1 MDQINRI
8 IHFKIPMSICN
19 LRCHYCYLSQRDKCF
34 QGEQPQMKYSPEF
47 FGKAF
52 SKERLGGVAYFN
64 FCADGETML
73 VKDIDKYIKA
83 VIEQGHYVELISNMT
98 VTKMVDRFLEWDK
111 ELLKHIEFKGSF
123 HYLEFKEKGL
133 LNTYADNINR
143 VLKAGASVSVEIT
156 PSDELIPLLDEVKIF
171 SMKKFGAL
179 PHITIA
185 RDDRTKDIDYL
196 TNLSMEEYDKVWSEF
211 ESGLWN
217 FKKSIFKVKRKE
229 FCYAGLWSLYINFY
243 TGATKPCYCGKYMD
257 NFYDNIDEPYKFRP
271 IGKCLLPHCFNGHML
286 LGYGLIPEL
295 DTPEYAVMRDRVKDD
310 GSHWINEDLLSF
322 MTTKLRESQDEI
334 NGILKFYY
342 RSKTVA
348 DDIFSKT
355 KQRIKRLLKR

>member
-34 QGEQPQMKYSPEF
+34 QGDQPLMKYSPEF

-52 SKERLGGVAYFN
+52 SKERLGGIAYFN

-73 VKDIDKYIKA
+73 VKDIDKYIK
-83 VIEQGHYVELISNMT
+83 VIVEQGHYVELISNMT
-98 VTKMVDRFLEWDK
+98 VTKIVDRFLEWDK

-123 HYLEFKEKGL
+123 HYIELKEKGL
-133 LNTYADNINR
+133 LNTYAENMNR
-143 VLKAGASVSVEIT
+143 VWKAGASASVEIT
-156 PSDELIPLLDEVKIF
+156 PSDELIPLLEEVKSF
-171 SMKKFGAL
+171 SREKFGAL

-196 TNLSMEEYDKVWSEF
+196 TSLSMEEYDRVWSEF
-211 ESGLWN
+211 ESGLWK
-217 FKKSIFKVKRKE
+217 FKRSIFKVKRRE

-257 NFYDNIDEPYKFRP
+257 NFYENIDEPYRFKP
-271 IGKCLLPHCFNGHML
+271 IGTCLMPHCFNGHML
-286 LGYGLIPEL
+286 LGYGLIPEI
-295 DTPEYAVMRDRVKDD
+295 DTPAYADMRDRIRDD
-310 GSHWINEDLLSF
+310 GSHWITEDLLSF
-322 MTTKLRESQDEI
+322 MTTKLKNSQNEI
-334 NGILKFYY
+334 DSISQCYY
-342 RSKTVA
+342 RNITRFNTA
-348 DDIFSKT
+348 LSKT
-355 KQRIKRLLKR
+355 KQELKRALRK